1 MLNICSCPL
10 PTCLSFCSLFC
21 FFIGSVWIYTRQS
34 TTVIRLYISLKAAD
48 RNRVR
53 CIYSPNRFI
62 VLISSRYMKSDTN
75 FSFLYSAK
83 TWRWWTYL
91 LVLHVGGC
99 CLFVLLF
106 YLKFLDLNSE
116 DEIQKCNNILI
127 PITAGDENRQ
137 LFLAHY
143 KTGSHAYL
151 LLSLLLFFSRFA
163 LFFHLKCLDLF
174 KMEIRFILMRSQPIK
189 KRS

>member
-1 MLNICSCPL
+1 MICIFFKGTLQNMLNICSCPL

-137 LFLAHY
+137 SFFWHTKKQVHMHTYCFL
-143 KTGSHAYL
+143 S
-151 LLSLLLFFSRFA
+151 FFSS
-163 LFFHLKCLDLF
+163 LGSLCFF
-174 KMEIRFILMRSQPIK
+174 I
-189 KRS
+189 

>member
-1 MLNICSCPL
+1 MLNYSNSVIPFKL
-10 PTCLSFCSLFC
+10 LLFLHC
-21 FFIGSVWIYTRQS
+21 KH
-34 TTVIRLYISLKAAD
+34 L
-48 RNRVR
+48 
-53 CIYSPNRFI
+53 PNRFI

-189 KRS
+189 CSRGIWKIENSSNRKKHIAIWIK

>member
-1 MLNICSCPL
+1 MLNYSNSVIPFKL
-10 PTCLSFCSLFC
+10 LLFLHC
-21 FFIGSVWIYTRQS
+21 KH
-34 TTVIRLYISLKAAD
+34 L
-48 RNRVR
+48 
-53 CIYSPNRFI
+53 PNRFI

-106 YLKFLDLNSE
+106 YLKFL
-116 DEIQKCNNILI
+116 KC
-127 PITAGDENRQ
+127 
-137 LFLAHY
+137 
-143 KTGSHAYL
+143 
-151 LLSLLLFFSRFA
+151 
-163 LFFHLKCLDLF
+163 HLKCLDLF

-189 KRS
+189 KLSRKKIKRHLKNRKFKQRKKTYSHIN